1 MGNVPGNTDGFAT
14 SGRQDPASE
23 QGKHRPRDV
32 GPDTVWHTRGL
43 QTPSRL
49 RAPVPGARRT
59 PRRQLPP
66 SRVPR
71 LLAWGLVL
79 VMVATFVQ
87 AFLRMHG

>member
-1 MGNVPGNTDGFAT
+1 MASQRPAGKTRPSSKENT
-14 SGRQDPASE
+14 R
-23 QGKHRPRDV
+23 RRDV
-32 GPDTVWHTRGL
+32 EPDTVWHTRGL
-43 QTPSRL
+43 HAPSRQ
-49 RAPVPGARRT
+49 RAPLPVAQRS

-79 VMVATFVQ
+79 VMIATFVQ

>member
-1 MGNVPGNTDGFAT
+1 MA
-14 SGRQDPASE
+14 SQRPA
-23 QGKHRPRDV
+23 GKTRPPSKESTGLRDV